1 MTTVFLDSLAK
12 FLAPYMTPSKFIERI
27 NQLPNWGQFAITFFA
42 GCLIPF
48 SFAPFNIWP
57 LGILALS
64 IFALLIN
71 RQSLKAVWWRS
82 WWFGVGM
89 YSVGVSWIY
98 VSISGFGGAPA
109 PLAAFLVL
117 IFVFF
122 MAAFFSLP
130 FYAFGRWFSRHKLN
144 LLIAFPATWLISE
157 WLRTWLLTGFPWLF
171 IGYAD
176 LTNWLSGWAPV
187 VGVMGLSLFSALTA
201 ALIAQVISTPKK
213 SLSLILGSI
222 AVVVIWLAGF
232 ALQQVEWT
240 KVAPTPTSIAIVQ
253 PNINQEDKWQ
263 TDFQQTNFDLLRS
276 TTEPLWG
283 HKLIIWPEAAIIQ
296 PYSTVL
302 PFLNEMNRKAT
313 DTESGLIT
321 GIIFDDQE
329 KEVYYNS
336 VVTFGKA
343 IGIHHK
349 RRLVPFGEYVPI
361 EALRNLIEFFNLPTS
376 IISLGPEEQHGLKVD
391 DLMIAPSVCYEV
403 AFPDLIAK
411 NAVDSQLLLSVSNL
425 GWFGDS
431 LGRHQF
437 MQMAQMRALET
448 QHYYAY
454 STNNGPSA
462 IFDRKGN
469 ITAQTKAFKQTSLS
483 SEIYAVDGATPFMR
497 FGSLP
502 LVLLSIL
509 SLVLIQILSKKNPD

>member
-1 MTTVFLDSLAK
+1 MMQFNLIQYL
-12 FLAPYMTPSKFIERI
+12 
-27 NQLPNWGQFAITFFA
+27 NQLPNWLQLVITLLA
-42 GCLIPF
+42 GCLVPL

-64 IFALLIN
+64 IFAVLIN
-71 RQSLKAVWWRS
+71 QQSLTAVWWRS
-82 WWFGVGM
+82 WCFGVGM
-89 YSVGVSWIY
+89 YGLGVSWIY

-109 PLAAFLVL
+109 PLAAFLVV

-130 FYAFGRWFSRHKLN
+130 FYVFGRWFSQYPLS
-144 LLIAFPATWLISE
+144 LLVAFPTTWLISE
-157 WLRTWLLTGFPWLF
+157 WLRTWLLTGFPWLL

-187 VGVMGLSLFSALTA
+187 VGVMGLSLLSAFTA
-201 ALIAQVISTPKK
+201 AILAQFIYLPAKTR
-213 SLSLILGSI
+213 SLLLGSGAI
-222 AVVVIWLAGF
+222 ILIWGAGF
-232 ALQQVEWT
+232 ALQKVEWT
-240 KVAPTPTSIAIVQ
+240 QISSTPTSIAIVQ

-263 TDFQQTNFDLLRS
+263 SDYRATTLDLLR
-276 TTEPLWG
+276 TKTEPLWG
-283 HKLIIWPEAAIIQ
+283 HKIIIWPEAAVTET
-296 PYSTVL
+296 YSQAL
-302 PFLNEMNRKAT
+302 PFLNEMNRKAA
-313 DTESGLIT
+313 DTESGLFT
-321 GIIFDDQE
+321 GIIFDDQK
-329 KEVYYNS
+329 KELYYNS
-336 VVTFGKA
+336 IATFGNA

-349 RRLVPFGEYVPI
+349 RRLVPFGEYLPI

-376 IISLGPEEQHGLKVD
+376 IINLGPEEQYGLKVD
-391 DLMIAPSVCYEV
+391 ELVVSPSICYEV

-411 NAVDSQLLLSVSNL
+411 NAVHSQLLLSVSNL

-462 IFDRKGN
+462 IFDRKGK
-469 ITAQTKAFKQTSLS
+469 ITAQTNAFEQTSLS
-483 SEIYAVDGATPFMR
+483 SEIFAVDGSTPFMR

-502 LVLLSIL
+502 LVAISIFG
-509 SLVLIQILSKKNPD
+509 LVLLRIFGKKNPR

>member
-1 MTTVFLDSLAK
+1 MNS
-12 FLAPYMTPSKFIERI
+12 SKLIKHLS
-27 NQLPNWGQFAITFFA
+27 QLPTWLQFTIALLA
-42 GCLIPF
+42 GCLVPF

-71 RQSLKAVWWRS
+71 NQSLKNVWWRS

-109 PLAAFLVL
+109 PLAAFLVI

-130 FYAFGRWFSRHKLN
+130 FYVFGRWFSRHPLS
-144 LLIAFPATWLISE
+144 LLIAFPACWLISE

-187 VGVMGLSLFSALTA
+187 VGVMGLSLLSAFTA
-201 ALIAQVISTPKK
+201 GFIAHIIYRPIISRNLIAS
-213 SLSLILGSI
+213 SI
-222 AVVVIWLAGF
+222 VVIGIWIAGF
-232 ALQQVEWT
+232 YLQNIEWT
-240 KVAPTPTSIAIVQ
+240 KVSSSPTSIAIVQ
-253 PNINQEDKWQ
+253 PNIDQEDKWQ
-263 TDFQQTNFDLLRS
+263 NDFRDTNFDLLR
-276 TTEPLWG
+276 TKTEPLWG

-302 PFLNEMNRKAT
+302 PFLNEMNRKAA
-313 DTESGLIT
+313 DSESGLIT

-329 KEVYYNS
+329 KDIYYNS

-411 NAVDSQLLLSVSNL
+411 NAVDSQLLISVSNL

-462 IFDRKGN
+462 IFDRKGK
-469 ITAQTKAFKQTSLS
+469 ITAQTKAFEQTSLS
-483 SEIYAVDGATPFMR
+483 SEIFAVDGATPFMK
-497 FGSLP
+497 FGSVP
-502 LVLLSIL
+502 LVIFSVFSLMLLHIFG
-509 SLVLIQILSKKNPD
+509 KKNPD

>member
-1 MTTVFLDSLAK
+1 
-12 FLAPYMTPSKFIERI
+12 MTPSNFIQRLLE
-27 NQLPNWGQFAITFFA
+27 LPNRIQFLIAFLA
-42 GCLIPF
+42 GCLVPF

-71 RQSLKAVWWRS
+71 NQSLKTVWWRS

-89 YSVGVSWIY
+89 YAVGVSWIY
-98 VSISGFGGAPA
+98 VSINGFGGAPA
-109 PLAAFLVL
+109 PLAAFLVI

-130 FYAFGRWFSRHKLN
+130 FYAFGRWLSRHPLS
-144 LLIAFPATWLISE
+144 LFIAFPACWLISE

-171 IGYAD
+171 IGYGD

-187 VGVMGLSLFSALTA
+187 VGVMGLSLLSAFTA
-201 ALIAQVISTPKK
+201 AFIAQLIYQPKK
-213 SLSLILGSI
+213 SLSLVLGGV
-222 AVVVIWLAGF
+222 AVIGIWGAGF
-232 ALQQVEWT
+232 ALQNAEWT
-240 KVAPTPTSIAIVQ
+240 QVSSKPTSVAIVQ
-253 PNINQEDKWQ
+253 PNIDQEDKWQ
-263 TDFQQTNFDLLRS
+263 TDFRDITLDVLREK
-276 TTEPLWG
+276 TEPLWG
-283 HKLIIWPEAAIIQ
+283 RKIIIWPEAAITRV
-296 PYSTVL
+296 YSDAL
-302 PFLNEMNRKAT
+302 PFLNEVNRKAS
-313 DTESGLIT
+313 DSESGLIT

-329 KEVYYNS
+329 KDIYYNS
-336 VVTFGKA
+336 VATFGKA

-376 IISLGPEEQHGLKVD
+376 VISLGPEEQHGLKVD
-391 DLMIAPSVCYEV
+391 DLMISPSVCYEV

-411 NAVDSQLLLSVSNL
+411 NAVDSQLLISVSNL

-469 ITAQTKAFKQTSLS
+469 ITAQTKAFEQTTLS
-483 SEIYAVDGATPFMR
+483 SEIYAVDGSTPFMR

-502 LVLLSIL
+502 VVVLSFFALML
-509 SLVLIQILSKKNPD
+509 LQIFGKKNPD

>member
-1 MTTVFLDSLAK
+1 
-12 FLAPYMTPSKFIERI
+12 MTPSNLIQRL
-27 NQLPNWGQFAITFFA
+27 NQLPNWLQLVIALLA
-42 GCLIPF
+42 GCLVPL

-57 LGILALS
+57 LGILALG

-71 RQSLKAVWWRS
+71 QQSLKAVWWRA
-82 WWFGVGM
+82 WCFGVGM
-89 YSVGVSWIY
+89 YGLGVSWIY

-109 PLAAFLVL
+109 PLAVFLVV

-130 FYAFGRWFSRHKLN
+130 FYAFGRWFSRHPLS
-144 LLIAFPATWLISE
+144 LIIAFPATWLISE
-157 WLRTWLLTGFPWLF
+157 WLRTWLLTGFPWLL

-187 VGVMGLSLFSALTA
+187 VGVMGLSLLSAFTA
-201 ALIAQVISTPKK
+201 SVLAHLIYHPTKTRNLVLGGSAVIF
-213 SLSLILGSI
+213 
-222 AVVVIWLAGF
+222 IWGAGF
-232 ALQQVEWT
+232 SLQKIEWT
-240 KVAPTPTSIAIVQ
+240 TVSSTPTSIAIVQ
-253 PNINQEDKWQ
+253 PNIDQDDKWQ
-263 TDFQQTNFDLLRS
+263 TDYRETTMDLLR
-276 TTEPLWG
+276 TKTEPLWG
-283 HKLIIWPEAAIIQ
+283 HKIIIWPEAAITEV
-296 PYSTVL
+296 YSQAL
-302 PFLNEMNRKAT
+302 PFLNEMNRKAA
-313 DTESGLIT
+313 DAESGLVT
-321 GIIFDDQE
+321 GIIFDDQD
-329 KEVYYNS
+329 KQLYYNS
-336 VVTFGKA
+336 IATFGKA

-376 IISLGPEEQHGLKVD
+376 IINLGPEKQYGLKAD
-391 DLMIAPSVCYEV
+391 ELMISPSICYEV

-411 NAVDSQLLLSVSNL
+411 NAINSQLLLSVSNL

-448 QHYYAY
+448 QRYYAY

-462 IFDRKGN
+462 IFDRNGK
-469 ITAQTKAFKQTSLS
+469 ITAQTNAFEQTSLS
-483 SEIYAVDGATPFMR
+483 SEIFAVEGSTPFMR

-502 LVLLSIL
+502 LVVISIL
-509 SLVLIQILSKKNPD
+509 GLVLLRFFGKKNPS

>member
-1 MTTVFLDSLAK
+1 
-12 FLAPYMTPSKFIERI
+12 MTPSNFIQRL
-27 NQLPNWGQFAITFFA
+27 NQLPNWLQLTIALIA
-42 GCLIPF
+42 GCLVPL

-57 LGILALS
+57 LGILALT

-71 RQSLKAVWWRS
+71 EQSAKAAWWRS
-82 WWFGVGM
+82 WCFGIGM
-89 YSVGVSWIY
+89 YGVGVSWVY
-98 VSISGFGGAPA
+98 VSISGFGGASM

-117 IFVFF
+117 IFVLF
-122 MAAFFSLP
+122 MAAVFSLP
-130 FYAFGRWFSRHKLN
+130 FTVFGRWFSRHPLS
-144 LLIAFPATWLISE
+144 LLIAFPATWLLDE
-157 WLRTWLLTGFPWLF
+157 WLRTWLFTGFPWLF
-171 IGYAD
+171 MGYAD

-187 VGVMGLSLFSALTA
+187 VGVMGLSLLSAFTA
-201 ALIAQVISTPKK
+201 AVLAHFIYHPTKIRN
-213 SLSLILGSI
+213 LLLGSSAI
-222 AVVVIWLAGF
+222 IFIWGAGF
-232 ALQQVEWT
+232 ALQKIEWT
-240 KVAPTPTSIAIVQ
+240 EISHTATSVAIVQ
-253 PNINQEDKWQ
+253 PNVRQEDKWQ
-263 TDFQQTNFDLLRS
+263 ADFQQTNFDLLRS
-276 TTEPLWG
+276 KTEPLWG

-302 PFLNEMNRKAT
+302 PFLNEINNKAA
-313 DTESGLIT
+313 DAESGLVT

-336 VVTFGKA
+336 VATFGKA

-376 IISLGPEEQHGLKVD
+376 IINLGPDEQYGLKAD
-391 DLMIAPSVCYEV
+391 ELMISPSICYEV

-411 NAVDSQLLLSVSNL
+411 NAVNSQLLISVSNL

-448 QHYYAY
+448 QRYYAY

-462 IFDRKGN
+462 IFDHKGK
-469 ITAQTKAFKQTSLS
+469 ITAQTNAFEQTSLS
-483 SEIYAVDGATPFMR
+483 SNIFAAEGSTPFMR

-502 LVLLSIL
+502 LVAISIL
-509 SLVLIQILSKKNPD
+509 GLALLRFFGKKNPS